1 MIDLVVRVLFI
12 GNSLTAGNDLPATV
26 QALAAASGARIEYT
40 AIAKPNFSLEDHW
53 NDGEA
58 RRAIERGRW
67 TFVVLQQGPSALP
80 ESQVLLLEYT
90 RRFDAVIRA
99 SGARPAMYMVWPSR
113 ARAADAAGVSR
124 SYGAA
129 ARAVSAVLC
138 PAGDAWQAA
147 WRTDPDLPLY
157 GSDAFHPSPLGST
170 LAAIVIVEA
179 LTGRTV
185 PETALQSFPAS
196 QRRALLAAAT
206 SVRR

>member
-1 MIDLVVRVLFI
+1 MIDLVIRVLFI
-12 GNSLTAGNDLPATV
+12 GNSLTAANDLPATV
-26 QALAAASGARIEYT
+26 QALAAAAGVRVEYS
-40 AIAKPNFSLEDHW
+40 ALVKPNVSLEDHW

-90 RRFDAVIRA
+90 RRFDRVIRA
-99 SGARPAMYMVWPSR
+99 AGARPAMYMVWPSR
-113 ARAADAAGVSR
+113 ARASDAAGVGR
-124 SYGAA
+124 SYSAA
-129 ARAVSAVLC
+129 ARAVDAVLC

-157 GSDAFHPSPLGST
+157 GADAFHPSPLGST
-170 LAAIVIVEA
+170 LAAMAIVEA

-185 PETALQSFPAS
+185 SGTALQSFPAA
-196 QRRALLAAAT
+196 QRNVLLAAAA